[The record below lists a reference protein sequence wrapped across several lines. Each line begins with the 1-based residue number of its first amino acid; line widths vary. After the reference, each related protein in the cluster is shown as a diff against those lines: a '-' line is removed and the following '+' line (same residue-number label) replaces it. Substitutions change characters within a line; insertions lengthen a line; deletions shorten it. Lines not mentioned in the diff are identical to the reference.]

1 MARLFVTARELN
13 FISDITKEIIK
24 DVVGQ
29 RVIFYPISA
38 QKTKSHG
45 VYGESMRKVF
55 ENPIILDALVDTN
68 FQTETKMDQFGVD
81 TQYRLE
87 IFVQYRDI
95 LEKGLE
101 VSIGDYF
108 SFSEIFYE
116 VTDLTYTRYIYGMPE
131 HLDGIKMVG
140 TRVRK
145 SQFDVFPI
153 GPTDISHTDPDA
165 VQNLFEQQR
174 GSSFTSEGET
184 GDVRDLV
191 RNGVLDSP
199 LEGPREVSPRG
210 GNPRSGSSF
219 YDEE

>member
-1 MARLFVTARELN
+1 MARLFVSARELN
-13 FISDITKEIIK
+13 YISDITKEIIK

-45 VYGESMRKVF
+45 VYGESMNKVF

-68 FQTETKMDQFGVD
+68 FQTETKMDQFGID

-87 IFVQYRDI
+87 VFVQYRDI

-101 VSIGDYF
+101 VNIGDYF

-131 HLDGIKMVG
+131 NLDGIKMVG
-140 TRVRK
+140 TRLRK

-153 GPTDISHTDPDA
+153 GPTDISHADPDA
-165 VQNLFEQQR
+165 VQHTFQQQR
-174 GSSFTSEGET
+174 GATLTAEGET

-199 LEGPREVSPRG
+199 LGGPREVSPRG
-210 GNPRSGSSF
+210 GTPQTGPAF